1 MKTEKCVMCGKET
14 AIEKN
19 THIDFRPY
27 YVEGAGQCCRECY
40 NKIYEKETIHD
51 VCTEPE
57 KEPKKEPEMNIAKEA
72 ILGVYVF
79 GVALFLCGMIDNLSE
94 GYFWLYFGAFAAYA
108 LLGYIIFR
116 NSNFK
121 LNNKA

>member
-1 MKTEKCVMCGKET
+1 MKKEKCVMCGKEV
-14 AIEKN
+14 AIDKDSDIN
-19 THIDFRPY
+19 FRPY

-40 NKIYEKETIHD
+40 NKVYGKETIHD

-57 KEPKKEPEMNIAKEA
+57 KPKEMNIAKEA

-116 NSNFK
+116 NSNFN

>member
-14 AIEKN
+14 AIEEN
-19 THIDFRPY
+19 THIELRPY

-40 NKIYEKETIHD
+40 NKIYGKETIHD
-51 VCTEPE
+51 ICTEPE
-57 KEPKKEPEMNIAKEA
+57 KDKKSNIVKEA

-79 GVALFLCGMIDNLSE
+79 GVALFLCGVIDNLSE
-94 GYFWLYFGAFAAYA
+94 PHFWLYLGAFAAYA

-116 NSNFK
+116 NSNFN